1 MIFAMD
7 PSLTAFGWAAMDP
20 DCRPD
25 GMGCVRTEKGTAGR
39 HVYVADDDGMRVD
52 AIAGV
57 LVAQIRARPWVR
69 VIATEAPAGA
79 QHAASAKALGL
90 SYGCVRAVGVAL
102 GLRVVTVQ
110 AHEPRTLLCKT
121 KTASKGDVES
131 ALLALYPEAER
142 LLLVESLG
150 HKPSKVVREGAFD
163 ALAVAHTVLHGT
175 IGDLLRRQA

>member
-7 PSLTAFGWAAMDP
+7 PSMTAFGWAGLGP

-25 GMGCVRTEKGTAGR
+25 GLGCVRTEKGTAGR
-39 HVYVADDDGMRVD
+39 HVYVADDDGLRVD
-52 AIAGV
+52 AIASV
-57 LVAQIRARPWVR
+57 LVAQIRARPWVK

-110 AHEPRTLLCKT
+110 AHEPRTLLCGSKG
-121 KTASKGDVES
+121 ASKSDVEA
-131 ALLALYPEAER
+131 ALRELYPEAGAMLEPNGR
-142 LLLVESLG
+142 RVAA
-150 HKPSKVVREGAFD
+150 PVREGAFD

-175 IGDLLRRQA
+175 IGDLLRRQ